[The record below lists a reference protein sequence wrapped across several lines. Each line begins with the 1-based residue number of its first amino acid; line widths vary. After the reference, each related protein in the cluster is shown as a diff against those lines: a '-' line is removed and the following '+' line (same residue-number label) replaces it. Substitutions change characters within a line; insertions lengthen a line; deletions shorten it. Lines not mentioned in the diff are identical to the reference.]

1 MAAAIPYALLAA
13 GTYAK
18 MRGDKAAA
26 NDRRDILNRSLQ
38 RTQATSDDAARQVV
52 AEGQQFTPDARAA
65 AMQGQENAAFQR
77 AQSDLSA
84 GGAGGAGG
92 DVVDTAGG
100 AGANSAAFVK
110 AKADKAISEGN
121 RITDIAREM
130 ARTRGTGDLLQS
142 EGLRRADLVQR
153 LGSAASSSR
162 NMAQADQLD
171 AQNVDTPLYGKL
183 GGLAQMAGSAWLAG
197 GAGAGAGGAA
207 SGSGATVGAGLGD
220 AAASGAPTALGYGA
234 GYGMPAAS
242 SAAGGG
248 LSAAIRNAAAMWSGG
263 RNNRVFGGG

>member
-1 MAAAIPYALLAA
+1 MAAAALLAA
-13 GTYAK
+13 GTYLK
-18 MRGDKAAA
+18 DRGDKKAAGE
-26 NDRRDILNRSLQ
+26 RRDILNRSLQ
-38 RTQATSDDAARQVV
+38 RTKETSDDAARQVL
-52 AEGQQFTPDARAA
+52 AEGEQFAPDARAT
-65 AMQGQENAAFQR
+65 AMQGQEDAAFQR
-77 AQSDLSA
+77 AQGDLA
-84 GGAGGAGG
+84 TGAGG
-92 DVVDTAGG
+92 DLVSTAGG

-110 AKADKAISEGN
+110 ARADKAVSEGN

-130 ARTRGTGDLLQS
+130 ARNRGTGDLLQT
-142 EGLRRADLVQR
+142 EGLRRADLAGR
-153 LGSAASSSR
+153 LGSAASTNR
-162 NMAQADQLD
+162 NLVQADQLD

-183 GGLAQMAGSAWLAG
+183 GGLAQMAGAAWLAG
-197 GAGAGAGGAA
+197 GAGAGAGAGA

-234 GYGMPAAS
+234 GYGMPVAS

>member
-1 MAAAIPYALLAA
+1 MTAAAIPYLLLAGGTAAKYA
-13 GTYAK
+13 GD
-18 MRGDKAAA
+18 RKAA
-26 NDRRDILNRSLQ
+26 NERRDILNKSLQ

-52 AEGQQFTPDARAA
+52 VEGQQFTPDARAA
-65 AMQGQENAAFQR
+65 AMQDLENAAFQR
-77 AQSDLSA
+77 AQSDLS
-84 GGAGGAGG
+84 AGGAGG

-110 AKADKAISEGN
+110 ARADKAISEGN

-130 ARTRGTGDLLQS
+130 ARNRGTGDLLQA
-142 EGLRRADLVQR
+142 EGLRRADLAGR

-183 GGLAQMAGSAWLAG
+183 GGLAQMAGAAWLAG

-220 AAASGAPTALGYGA
+220 VAASGAPTALGYGA
-234 GYGMPAAS
+234 GYGMPVAS

>member
-1 MAAAIPYALLAA
+1 MAAAPALALLAG
-13 GTYAK
+13 GTYLK
-18 MRGDKAAA
+18 MRGDKKAGEE
-26 NDRRDILNRSLQ
+26 RRDILNRSLQ
-38 RTQATSDDAARQVV
+38 RTQATSEDAARQVV
-52 AEGQQFTPDARAA
+52 AEGQQFTPDARAT

-77 AQSDLSA
+77 AQSDLA
-84 GGAGGAGG
+84 AGGAGG

-110 AKADKAISEGN
+110 AKADKAVSEGN
-121 RITDIAREM
+121 RITEIAREM
-130 ARTRGTGDLLQS
+130 ARTHGTSDLLNA
-142 EGLRRADLVQR
+142 EGLRRADLSGR
-153 LGSAASSSR
+153 LGSAAASSR

-183 GGLAQMAGSAWLAG
+183 GGLAQMAGAAWLAG

-234 GYGMPAAS
+234 GYGMPVAS
-242 SAAGGG
+242 SAGGGG